1 MNVLLLGATGFI
13 GRHVAQALHAQGHT
27 IVKLPTPQ
35 GQRMDMARM
44 TGVADWLPCLAGVD
58 AVVNAVGV
66 LRERP
71 GQPMAQVHTAAPV
84 ALFQACAQAGVRR
97 VLQVSALGVDAGRTA
112 YARTKRDADA
122 ALLALTRDGWLD
134 GVVLRPSIV
143 LGPGGASTALFT
155 QLARWPVLGWPRR
168 ARQGRVQPLAVT
180 DLAWGCANWL
190 AGAAAA
196 ATATATTT
204 VQRGG
209 TPVTGLVC
217 AVGPQPC
224 SVAELV
230 AQCRASLGL
239 APARV
244 WTWPDALVTASA
256 WLGDVCPVTPWGRTT
271 LELMTQDNVADA
283 APWTQLLGRPQ
294 QPLATTIAQAMTPTV
309 TTETQENLT

>member
-27 IVKLPTPQ
+27 VVNLPTPQ

-44 TGVADWLPCLAGVD
+44 TGVADWLPLLAGVD

-71 GQPMAQVHTAAPV
+71 GQPMVQVHTAAPV
-84 ALFQACAQAGVRR
+84 ALFQACAQVGVRR

-122 ALLALTRDGWLD
+122 ALLALTRDGRLD

-143 LGPGGASTALFT
+143 LGPGGASTALFA

-196 ATATATTT
+196 ATATTT

-230 AQCRASLGL
+230 AQCRAFLGL
-239 APARV
+239 APALV
-244 WTWPDALVTASA
+244 WTWPDTLVTVSA
-256 WLGDVCPVTPWGRTT
+256 WLGDACPVTPWGRTT
-271 LELMTQDNVADA
+271 LELMAQDNVADA

-294 QPLATTIAQAMTPTV
+294 QPLATTISQAMAPATNTA
-309 TTETQENLT
+309 TQENLA

>member
-13 GRHVAQALHAQGHT
+13 GRYVAQALHAQGHT
-27 IVKLPTPQ
+27 VVNLPTPQ
-35 GQRMDMARM
+35 GQRLDMARM
-44 TGVADWLPCLAGVD
+44 SGVADWLPLLAGVD

-122 ALLALTRDGWLD
+122 ALLALTRDGRLD

-143 LGPGGASTALFT
+143 LGPGGASTALFA
-155 QLARWPVLGWPRR
+155 QLARGPVLGGPRR
-168 ARQGRVQPLAVT
+168 GRQGRVQPLAVT

-190 AGAAAA
+190 AGAA
-196 ATATATTT
+196 TATATTP
-204 VQRGG
+204 VERGG

-244 WTWPDALVTASA
+244 WIWPDALVTASA
-256 WLGDVCPVTPWGRTT
+256 WLGDACPVTPWGRTT
-271 LELMTQDNVADA
+271 LELLGQDNVADA
-283 APWTQLLGRPQ
+283 AQWTQLLGRPQ

-309 TTETQENLT
+309 TTETQESLA

>member
-1 MNVLLLGATGFI
+1 
-13 GRHVAQALHAQGHT
+13 
-27 IVKLPTPQ
+27 
-35 GQRMDMARM
+35 MDMASM
-44 TGVADWLPCLAGVD
+44 TGVADWLPLLARVD

-122 ALLALTRDGWLD
+122 ALLALTRDGRLD

-143 LGPGGASTALFT
+143 LGPGGASTALFA
-155 QLARWPVLGWPRR
+155 QLARWAVLGWPRR

-190 AGAAAA
+190 AGAA
-196 ATATATTT
+196 TATTT
-204 VQRGG
+204 AQRQEA
-209 TPVTGLVC
+209 PVTGLVC
-217 AVGPQPC
+217 AVGPQTC

-244 WTWPDALVTASA
+244 WIWPDALVTASA
-256 WLGDVCPVTPWGRTT
+256 WLGDACPVTPWGRTT
-271 LELMTQDNVADA
+271 LELMAQDNVADA
-283 APWTQLLGRPQ
+283 VPWTQLLGRPQ
-294 QPLATTIAQAMTPTV
+294 QPLATTLAQAMAPL
-309 TTETQENLT
+309 EMSATQENLT

>member
-13 GRHVAQALHAQGHT
+13 GWHVAQALHAQGHT
-27 IVKLPTPQ
+27 VVNLPTPQ

-71 GQPMAQVHTAAPV
+71 GQPMVQVHTAAPV
-84 ALFQACAQAGVRR
+84 ALFQACAQVGVRR
-97 VLQVSALGVDAGRTA
+97 VLQVSALGVDAGRTT

-122 ALLALTRDGWLD
+122 ALLLTRDGRLD

-143 LGPGGASTALFT
+143 LGPGGASTALFAR
-155 QLARWPVLGWPRR
+155 LARWPVLGWPRR
-168 ARQGRVQPLAVT
+168 ARQGRVQPLSVT

-190 AGAAAA
+190 AGA
-196 ATATATTT
+196 TTVVTTATTT

-209 TPVTGLVC
+209 APVTGLVC

-244 WTWPDALVTASA
+244 WSWPDALVTASA
-256 WLGDVCPVTPWGRTT
+256 WLGDACPVTPWGRTT
-271 LELMTQDNVADA
+271 LELLAQDNVADA

-294 QPLATTIAQAMTPTV
+294 QPLATTISQAMAPATNTA
-309 TTETQENLT
+309 TQENLA

>member
-1 MNVLLLGATGFI
+1 MRVLLLGATGFI
-13 GRHVAQALHAQGHT
+13 GWHVAQALHAQGHT
-27 IVKLPTPQ
+27 VVNLPTPQ
-35 GQRMDMARM
+35 GQRVDMARM
-44 TGVADWLPCLAGVD
+44 TNVADWLPCLDGVD

-66 LRERP
+66 LRARP
-71 GQPMAQVHTAAPV
+71 GQPMALVHTAAPV

-97 VLQVSALGVDAGRTA
+97 VLQVSALGVDAGHTA
-112 YARTKRDADA
+112 YACTKREADA
-122 ALLALTRDGWLD
+122 ALLALTRDGRLD

-143 LGPGGASTALFT
+143 LGPGGASTALFA

-190 AGAAAA
+190 AGAAA
-196 ATATATTT
+196 TTT
-204 VQRGG
+204 AQRAG
-209 TPVTGLVC
+209 TRVTGLVC
-217 AVGPQPC
+217 AVGPQTC

-230 AQCRASLGL
+230 AQCRAALGR

-256 WLGDVCPVTPWGRTT
+256 WLGDACPLTPWGRTT
-271 LELMTQDNVADA
+271 LELLVQDNVANA

-294 QPLATTIAQAMTPTV
+294 QPLATTLAQAMVPT
-309 TTETQENLT
+309 TTTATQENLT

>member
-1 MNVLLLGATGFI
+1 M
-13 GRHVAQALHAQGHT
+13 
-27 IVKLPTPQ
+27 
-35 GQRMDMARM
+35 
-44 TGVADWLPCLAGVD
+44 
-58 AVVNAVGV
+58 
-66 LRERP
+66 
-71 GQPMAQVHTAAPV
+71 
-84 ALFQACAQAGVRR
+84 RR

-122 ALLALTRDGWLD
+122 ALLALTRDGRLD

-143 LGPGGASTALFT
+143 LGPGGASTALFA

-190 AGAAAA
+190 TGAA
-196 ATATATTT
+196 ATTT

-244 WTWPDALVTASA
+244 WIWPDALVTASA
-256 WLGDVCPVTPWGRTT
+256 WLGDACPVTPWGRTT
-271 LELMTQDNVADA
+271 LELMAQDNVADA
-283 APWTQLLGRPQ
+283 VPWTQLLGRPQ
-294 QPLATTIAQAMTPTV
+294 QPLATTISQAMAPATNTA
-309 TTETQENLT
+309 TQENLA